1 MDDLA
6 IGRLLRE
13 LRVRL
18 RWPQAVV
25 AERASISRSAY
36 SDIERGRL
44 DSVPIGKLRRVAA
57 VLEVRL
63 TVEPRWRGAG
73 VDRVMSSRH
82 ASMAD
87 VVVKV
92 LARASW
98 EVRPEVSFNFY
109 GERGV
114 VDLVAWHAESRTLL
128 LVELKTE
135 LVDPNEL
142 LAVTD
147 RRRRLAARIAEPLGW
162 TPRLVG
168 QWVVVAESRTNRR
181 RLAAVQSLIRV
192 AFPDDGRA
200 LAAWLL
206 RPVGSI
212 AALSFLADSSA
223 VGESQRF
230 APRLRVRRRT
240 ASTKPAA
247 QVVK

>member
-1 MDDLA
+1 MEDLA

-18 RWPQAVV
+18 GWPQAVV
-25 AERASISRSAY
+25 AERAAISRSAY
-36 SDIERGRL
+36 SEIERGRL
-44 DSVPIGKLRRVAA
+44 EGVPIGKLRRVAA

-87 VVVKV
+87 AVVKV
-92 LARASW
+92 LGRAAW
-98 EVRPEVSFNFY
+98 EVRPEVSFNYY

-135 LVDPNEL
+135 LVDLNEL

-168 QWVVVAESRTNRR
+168 EWVVVAESRTNRR
-181 RLAAVQSLIRV
+181 RLAAVRSSIR
-192 AFPDDGRA
+192 AALPDDGHA
-200 LAAWLL
+200 LAAWLV

-212 AALSFLADSSA
+212 AALSFLADSNEA
-223 VGESQRF
+223 GESQRF
-230 APRLRVRRRT
+230 APRLRVRRRR
-240 ASTKPAA
+240 ASTMPPVRVAK
-247 QVVK
+247 